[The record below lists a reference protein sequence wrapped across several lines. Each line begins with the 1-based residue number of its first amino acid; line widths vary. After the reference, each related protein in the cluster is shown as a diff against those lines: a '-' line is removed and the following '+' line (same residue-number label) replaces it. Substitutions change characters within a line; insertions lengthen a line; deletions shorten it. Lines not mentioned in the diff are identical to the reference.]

1 MKKGFTLI
9 EVLAVIVILGI
20 IMLIAY
26 PAIDN
31 VIKDSREKALQENIN
46 RIEEVAIT
54 YSVTADL
61 GYSEEYKTLDLQ
73 VLKNAGLL
81 KDEDIKNPVT
91 DKDMTGCVVYKW
103 VPATNQY
110 DMKYSET
117 CEIPK

>member
-1 MKKGFTLI
+1 MKKGFTLV

-31 VIKDSREKALQENIN
+31 VIKDSREKAYQENIN
-46 RIEEVAIT
+46 RIEEIALT
-54 YSVTADL
+54 YSTTVDL
-61 GYSEEYKTLDLQ
+61 GYSETYKTLDLQ

-91 DKDMTGCVVYKW
+91 DTNMTGCIIYKW
-103 VPATNQY
+103 ISDTNQY

-117 CEIPK
+117 CEIPN